1 MHRVVSLWIQLMK
14 EGEEEEWSV
23 VIERTMMYLAERDAS
38 ENDLEIKSDQ
48 CNLWQSEGLIGN

>member
-1 MHRVVSLWIQLMK
+1 MK